1 MNQLTFPEMY
11 ERFLV
16 ARLFQ
21 PFAESLVARLDPP
34 AGSRWL
40 DVACGSG
47 IVARVA
53 RKRLGPRAAVVGVD
67 VSPGMLEVAGKVA
80 PDIDWRVGDA
90 TALPLR
96 DGETFDFVTC
106 QQGLQFMPDK
116 PAAIHA
122 MAQALM
128 PGGRLAVATWRP
140 HRDIPMFQELHAV
153 AERHLGSIVDHR
165 HAFGEAEPLRALFEG
180 AGLRDIEMD
189 IETRTTRFEDGAV
202 FVRLNTMALVGM
214 SPAAKAMGDEERA
227 RIAEAIIA
235 DCAPVAARYTDASG
249 LVFPNATNLAFGTR

>member
-1 MNQLTFPEMY
+1 MKHLTFPEMY

-16 ARLFQ
+16 ERLFQ

-34 AGSRWL
+34 AGTRWL

-53 RKRLGPRAAVVGVD
+53 RKRLGPDAMVVGVD
-67 VSPGMLEVAGKVA
+67 VSPGMLEVASRTA
-80 PDIDWRVGDA
+80 PDIDWRTGDA

-96 DGETFDFVTC
+96 DGESFDVVTC

-116 PAAIHA
+116 AAAIRA
-122 MAQALM
+122 MTQALV

-140 HRDIPMFQELHAV
+140 HRDIPMFEELHAV
-153 AERHLGSIVDHR
+153 AERHLGPITDHR
-165 HAFGEAEPLRALFEG
+165 HAFGEAEPLRALFEDV
-180 AGLRDIEMD
+180 GLRDIEMD
-189 IETRTTRFEDGAV
+189 VETRTTRFEDGAV

-214 SPAAKAMGDEERA
+214 SAAGKAMADDARA
-227 RIAEAIIA
+227 AAVEAIVA
-235 DCAPVAARYTDASG
+235 DAAQVAASYADGPGISFR
-249 LVFPNATNLAFGTR
+249 NATNVAIGRR